1 MYLFV
6 CNLHFS
12 KVAKKL
18 SAGNCSTGTV
28 RQYFKLNSLRF
39 LNKGFVHCLWC
50 DLLTLNAIVACFRL
64 QKTNLLVIDFLATW
78 HLDQYNRYNCCQ
90 QNYAVNMLSW
100 WTESSLA
107 SHNNFGTYPDSSCG
121 QFTARSS
128 ELIRLLLMLIKL
140 HTVCKCLK
148 FVAIHACCL
157 CWFSTIWTI
166 TEASAPYRLM
176 IWLLLE
182 RFVVRRIQT
191 DNNCC

>member
-1 MYLFV
+1 MVWFAHLER
-6 CNLHFS
+6 H
-12 KVAKKL
+12 
-18 SAGNCSTGTV
+18 CSV
-28 RQYFKLNSLRF
+28 FQS
-39 LNKGFVHCLWC
+39 
-50 DLLTLNAIVACFRL
+50 L
-64 QKTNLLVIDFLATW
+64 QKTNLLTIDFLATW

-140 HTVCKCLK
+140 HTVCRCLK

-157 CWFSTIWTI
+157 CWFSAHLNYYRSIRTVQANDLTI
-166 TEASAPYRLM
+166 
-176 IWLLLE
+176 
-182 RFVVRRIQT
+182 VRALCGSQNSNR
-191 DNNCC
+191 